1 MDMINRLVQT
11 NGTRSGTIIYPLAQP
26 RSKLIP
32 LGNDFIFFGA
42 DTIEVFQDPY
52 ATFLFK
58 LHPDSLPGGIG
69 VGINETKNIKT
80 ISCYPNPASDRITI
94 SSNGFDLRGST
105 MNIYD
110 VTGKN
115 IYSKKIGVDNYS
127 NVDIEIPASISNGIY
142 VIEVSNSNQCLND
155 RLVIQRN

>member
-1 MDMINRLVQT
+1 
-11 NGTRSGTIIYPLAQP
+11 LAQP

-80 ISCYPNPASDRITI
+80 ISCYPNPASDKIAI
-94 SSNGFDLRGST
+94 SSTGFDLRGAT
-105 MNIYD
+105 MNLYD
-110 VTGKN
+110 ITGKI
-115 IYSKKIGVDNYS
+115 IYTKKIGLDNFS
-127 NVDIEIPASISNGIY
+127 NVNVEIPATISNGFY
-142 VIEVSNSNQCLND
+142 MIEVRNSKVCFSD
-155 RLVIQRN
+155 RLMIQRN